1 MTLATA
7 CNSLAA
13 AVSAD
18 LNYINTAR
26 IMNNSLAAAAQ
37 LIELHQYC
45 PYHENYKL
53 TYFNLFFSYEKV
65 QRQLLRH
72 CSRQLLRFGGAK
84 NGGAVIYINNVH
96 NS

>member
-13 AVSAD
+13 AAQPTSIHAG
-18 LNYINTAR
+18 

-45 PYHENYKL
+45 SYHENYKL
-53 TYFNLFFSYEKV
+53 TYILIYFSHLKK
-65 QRQLLRH
+65 
-72 CSRQLLRFGGAK
+72 CSGHAAPTPL
-84 NGGAVIYINNVH
+84 YIH
-96 NS
+96 ITTHIPG